1 MNIVILED
9 EAIMMMFLKASL
21 EEKGHN
27 VIGSFNSY
35 EGFFELIEKESIDLV
50 FMDIHIEGALD
61 GTQIASKLRQIDKNI
76 KIVFVTSYK
85 DSQTMQMAKESK
97 PNGYLIKPIS
107 KEDLEA
113 ILMVCEINLPKK
125 STISNI
131 QITSYEF
138 NPDTR
143 TIQENGELIKLTQ
156 KELHCFE
163 LLLQN
168 KNNHISHEHLVQAL
182 WNEDLYSRANSLREL
197 VYRIR
202 KKLPNLT
209 IENSVNI
216 GYILK
221 D

>member
-9 EAIMMMFLKASL
+9 EAIMMMFLKTSL

-27 VIGSFNSY
+27 VIASFNSFK
-35 EGFFELIEKESIDLV
+35 GFFELLENERIDLV
-50 FMDIHIEGALD
+50 LMDIQIEGAFD
-61 GTQIASKLRQIDKNI
+61 GTQIASKLRQKDKNI
-76 KIVFVTSYK
+76 KIVFITSYK
-85 DSQTMQMAKESK
+85 DSQTIEMAKVSK

-113 ILMVCEINLPKK
+113 ILMVCEISIEKK
-125 STISNI
+125 EYDTNIKIST
-131 QITSYEF
+131 YEF
-138 NPDTR
+138 DTVSR
-143 TIQENGELIKLTQ
+143 IVKENDELIKLTK
-156 KELHCFE
+156 KELLCFE
-163 LLLQN
+163 ILLKN
-168 KNNHISHEHLVQAL
+168 KNNHISHEYLIHAIWEDDLQA
-182 WNEDLYSRANSLREL
+182 RANSLREL

-221 D
+221 Q